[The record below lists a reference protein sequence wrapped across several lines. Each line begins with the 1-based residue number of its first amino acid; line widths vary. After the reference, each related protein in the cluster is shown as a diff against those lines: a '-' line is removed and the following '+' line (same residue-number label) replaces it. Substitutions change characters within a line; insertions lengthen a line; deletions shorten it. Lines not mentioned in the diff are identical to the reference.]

1 MSGIQMCL
9 LLLVLCPGNSDAW
22 FWYSNVEPTT
32 EPPTDGVTT
41 GATAAMANATANG
54 TKEEREDDELSGLGE
69 EIINV
74 ATGIREFVEA
84 WDATPTART
93 ASGGLTETVESA
105 NATGNAS
112 RFRGERGEEVGD
124 VSGSGSGSGADSV
137 MVSGDKVL
145 PSNFSV
151 SEINGTLDPDPPCL
165 SVPSDWSICS
175 GKRSP
180 FFTLPNFFNHTSV
193 EEVGAVLQEWAWLTR
208 KGCHHSAEWF
218 LCLLLAPRC
227 PAPAAPPRLPCRSF
241 CHVLQDSCWASLEDG
256 RLPVE
261 CHLLPEEAQQRGR
274 PACVSV
280 SNRKGNPGGLEC
292 IRPGNTF

>member
-1 MSGIQMCL
+1 MCL
-9 LLLVLCPGNSDAW
+9 LLLVLCPGDSDAW
-22 FWYSNVEPTT
+22 FWYSNVEPTA
-32 EPPTDGVTT
+32 ESAADGVTT
-41 GATAAMANATANG
+41 AAMGGANTTANG
-54 TKEEREDDELSGLGE
+54 TKAEQEDDESSGLGE

-74 ATGIREFVEA
+74 ATGVLKFVEA
-84 WDATPTART
+84 WDATPTAGT
-93 ASGGLTETVESA
+93 ARGGLTETVESA
-105 NATGNAS
+105 NPNATGNAS
-112 RFRGERGEEVGD
+112 GFRGAGGGD
-124 VSGSGSGSGADSV
+124 VSGSGSGSGADVESTGDNFTV
-137 MVSGDKVL
+137 TTGGVS
-145 PSNFSV
+145 
-151 SEINGTLDPDPPCL
+151 DPPCL

-193 EEVGAVLQEWAWLTR
+193 EEVGAVLQQWAWLTR

-261 CHLLPEEAQQRGR
+261 CHLLPEEAQRRGR